1 MSERCA
7 CGSYAINE
15 HLHNRKPGHNSHLC
29 DVCYWREE
37 YKRLVLELN
46 YQRDLWAS
54 NPAGVDDDADI
65 NDESPADDMQWRSG
79 IAIKS
84 IDAALSF

>member
-1 MSERCA
+1 MQPCK
-7 CGSYAINE
+7 CGSFAINE
-15 HLHNRKPGHNSHLC
+15 NAHGRKAGKHPKLC
-29 DVCYWREE
+29 DVCYWRDE

-46 YQRDLWAS
+46 FQRDLWAS
-54 NPAGVDDDADI
+54 NPAGVDDCASI

-84 IDAALSF
+84 IDAALST